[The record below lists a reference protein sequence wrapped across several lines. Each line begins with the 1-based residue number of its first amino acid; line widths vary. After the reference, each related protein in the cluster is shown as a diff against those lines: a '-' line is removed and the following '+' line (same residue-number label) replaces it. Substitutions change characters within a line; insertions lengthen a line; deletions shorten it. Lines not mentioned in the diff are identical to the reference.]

1 MKLNDEQR
9 RAVMEWV
16 EAGITPSDVQKQ
28 LKELFGI
35 SLTYLDMRL
44 LLDDLKLVLKDPVL
58 PEEKVEKPTEAP
70 LEDEESS
77 ESTGHFSLSV
87 DRITRPN
94 ALISGKV
101 LFSDGQ
107 KAEWSIDQT
116 GRPMLNPET
125 IGYRPSQEDIMKF
138 QVELQRAVQGMG
150 G

>member
-16 EAGITPSDVQKQ
+16 EAGITPSEVQKQ

-44 LLDDLKLVLKDPVL
+44 LLDDLKLVLKDPIV
-58 PEEKVEKPTEAP
+58 PEEKVENPAELP
-70 LEDEESS
+70 LEDEQSAEGI
-77 ESTGHFSLSV
+77 GHFSLSV

-94 ALISGKV
+94 AVISGKV
-101 LFSDGQ
+101 KFSDGE

-125 IGYRPSQEDIMKF
+125 LGYRPSQEDIMKF
-138 QVELQRAVQGMG
+138 QLELQRAVQGMAG
-150 G
+150 